1 MNILR
6 NALLCALVTV
16 FVCAGAGRATYIG
29 SLSSPSTNGLVSGG
43 VAWAAGEEGFMVKWT
58 VSQNPDFTW
67 HYKYEFFDQEG
78 EDLSMLVSHFIITV
92 SEGIGYDE
100 IYNISNDVAEL
111 SISTFGP
118 SPSNPNFPVGQTMY
132 GAKFDLDNAQLF
144 AEFDSTRVPMWG
156 DFYAKDGGN
165 PKNYAYNV
173 DFGVDAVN
181 YADFT
186 SAPVDAEG
194 NVLAK
199 VLVPDTETQIPEP
212 ATLLIFSLGGVLLRR
227 KTS

>member
-1 MNILR
+1 MNIFK
-6 NALLCALVTV
+6 NALLCAAAML
-16 FVCAGAGRATYIG
+16 FIGAGTSEAVFTG
-29 SLSSPSTNGLVSGG
+29 SLNSPSSNGLVTGG
-43 VAWAAGEEGFMVKWT
+43 VSWATGEEGFMVKWT
-58 VSQNPDFTW
+58 VSQNPDYSW
-67 HYKYEFFDQEG
+67 HYKYEFFDEDG

-100 IYNISNDVAEL
+100 IYNLSNDVAEL

-132 GAKFDLDNAQLF
+132 GAKFDLGNAQLL

-186 SAPVDAEG
+186 SAPVDAGG

-199 VLVPDTETQIPEP
+199 VLVPDTETQVPEP
-212 ATLLIFSLGGVLLRR
+212 ATLLILSLGGVLLSR